1 MKNWHENLSE
11 LSRSVL
17 SPDQVSILRSD
28 EKLLSFAKSKPYNLT
43 LWFWVGIITTFVGG
57 IGFGILLFVL
67 YFYMWNIKIKKNYI
81 MITSDRVIATL
92 LYSETGKPSTNAG
105 TTQINIPLKKID
117 SISYTD
123 KGLNAHMIFVNSSPA
138 QYFSRIEKEDYNS
151 LQSVYNEYLKN
162 IEEIESENKN
172 INSMD
177 SKQNSGVNDLEKLAD
192 LLKKGIITDEE
203 FTKKKKEILGL

>member
-28 EKLLSFAKSKPYNLT
+28 EKLFSFAKSKPYNLT

-57 IGFGILLFVL
+57 IGFIILLLVYI
-67 YFYMWNIKIKKNYI
+67 YFFINLKIKKTYI
-81 MITSDRVIATL
+81 MITSDRIIGFSL
-92 LYSETGKPSTNAG
+92 LSPSGKPDLRAG
-105 TTQINIPLKKID
+105 FTQINIPLKKID
-117 SISYTD
+117 SISYSD
-123 KGLNAHMIFVNSSPA
+123 KGFNSDLIFINSSSSL
-138 QYFSRIEKEDYNS
+138 YFTRIEKEDYNS
-151 LQSVYNEYLKN
+151 LENAYNEYLKN
-162 IEEIESENKN
+162 IEIIESQNN
-172 INSMD
+172 QSSSID